1 LAIEQK
7 YLDLLFALPKDLRYN
22 FFSLPAPSALR
33 AGSTFG
39 IKIIEESRAN
49 MQGRTHTADT
59 RAKISAANQGA
70 NNPRYGVSA
79 VNATPIFVYNADT
92 NKLIANYS
100 GMRSC

>member
-1 LAIEQK
+1 M
-7 YLDLLFALPKDLRYN
+7 
-22 FFSLPAPSALR
+22 R

-100 GMRSC
+100 GMREAAKQLKMSHHTIGKYLNSGKAYKAPIFR